1 MNFLNFIKEVMLAM
15 AFFLFVIIG
24 VIYFKTMFFEK
35 QIPEEKK
42 QIIRIE
48 RILVNAGLWPSDEK
62 VPEHAKVDK

>member
-1 MNFLNFIKEVMLAM
+1 MLAM
-15 AFFLFVIIG
+15 AFFLFVII
-24 VIYFKTMFFEK
+24 VVMFFEK